1 MLSQVRIRRHFALSR
16 LILLAMSLFHSFTR
30 LGPIGLQR
38 RPEKKDPIFIF
49 YTVNTASLEDLHVR
63 ANDLDRLARRDDP
76 GPRAG
81 VAAREAPRG

>member
-30 LGPIGLQR
+30 LGFKGVL
-38 RPEKKDPIFIF
+38 KKISVFIF

>member
-1 MLSQVRIRRHFALSR
+1 MGF
-16 LILLAMSLFHSFTR
+16 
-30 LGPIGLQR
+30 
-38 RPEKKDPIFIF
+38 FIF
-49 YTVNTASLEDLHVR
+49 CTVNTASLEDLHVR

>member
-1 MLSQVRIRRHFALSR
+1 MLSQVRIRRHFAFSR

-30 LGPIGLQR
+30 LDFKGVL
-38 RPEKKDPIFIF
+38 KKKIRFDSLHCF
-49 YTVNTASLEDLHVR
+49 NTTSLEDLHVR